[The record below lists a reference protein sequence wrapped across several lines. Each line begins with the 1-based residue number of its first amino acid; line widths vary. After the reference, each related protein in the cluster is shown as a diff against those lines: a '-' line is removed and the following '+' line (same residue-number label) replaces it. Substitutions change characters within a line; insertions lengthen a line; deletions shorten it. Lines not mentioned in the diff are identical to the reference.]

1 MCNKTSTLA
10 KEQNIANTSEN
21 PHVCHLIHSLFSKDI
36 HYPNYVYDSL
46 NTLLFSFAGFMDF
59 CKRNITGCAPLCLIS
74 FTWYHVFWD
83 TYMSSSVFVIC
94 PLSCYILF
102 EYMNILQLTH
112 SLLDKPC
119 RESCIYLRTLIGHP
133 NFIPC

>member
-36 HYPNYVYDSL
+36 HYPNYVYDFL

-94 PLSCYILF
+94 PLSVIYYSSIWIYYNLPILFLINLAGRVVYIL
-102 EYMNILQLTH
+102 EL
-112 SLLDKPC
+112 
-119 RESCIYLRTLIGHP
+119 
-133 NFIPC
+133 